1 MGLSPRIPSCR
12 CCMRNAP
19 ACANAP
25 AGDAAGGTPGG
36 TGAATDVAPD
46 VVPEPIRG
54 ICYRCLRPLSSCYC
68 KYIRPFDSGVKFVL
82 LMHPKEAKRQRTGTG
97 RLAHLTLE
105 YSEILVGVDFSEN
118 KRLNALLADPAYYPV
133 LLYPGPDAWTAG
145 REGFREC
152 LGNRKLLVIIIDSTW
167 ACSKKMIKLSR
178 NVLALPKF
186 SFSGSYRSIYTFKR
200 EPKEYCVSS
209 IESCYYLIK
218 ELQAASVLPAK
229 VNPEPL
235 MDVFRE
241 LVKFQLQKENE
252 RITLGLPGSHA
263 YDWKYTRVRDIP
275 RLSPEQPE
283 SV

>member
-1 MGLSPRIPSCR
+1 
-12 CCMRNAP
+12 MRNGELTDASQEGEVPAAGTEAPEAQMVGAGADILPATATGVAAGAAP
-19 ACANAP
+19 AE
-25 AGDAAGGTPGG
+25 T
-36 TGAATDVAPD
+36 
-46 VVPEPIRG
+46 IRG

-105 YSEILVGVDFSEN
+105 GSEILVGVDFSEN
-118 KRLNALLADPAYYPV
+118 KRLNSLLADPAYYPV

-167 ACSKKMIKLSR
+167 ACSKKMIKLSGNIR
-178 NVLALPKF
+178 GLPKF
-186 SFSGSYRSIYTFKR
+186 SFSGSYKSIYTFKQ

-218 ELQAASVLPAK
+218 ELQAASLLPAQ
-229 VNPEPL
+229 VNPEQL
-235 MDVFRE
+235 MDVFKE

-252 RITLGLPGSHA
+252 RIVSGLPGSHA
-263 YDWKYTRVRDIP
+263 YDWKYTKVKEVP
-275 RLSPEQPE
+275 SSL
-283 SV
+283 